1 MIKKHFVISQ
11 YLSSLVRKSFL
22 YWSGLYQPA
31 PNPIKL
37 GGNLIPVIGDDGV
50 DGLSEIP
57 GIGAGR
63 GGMRGRPDNTG
74 QNRLGYFKFNP
85 DPADLCFQITP
96 LPVLCTQIHL
106 VCRLPLEKK
115 TLSWHTTDS

>member
-1 MIKKHFVISQ
+1 MIKKHFVIFQ

-22 YWSGLYQPA
+22 YWSDLYQPA

-74 QNRLGYFKFNP
+74 QNRPGYFKFNP
-85 DPADLCFQITP
+85 DPADLCFQINP
-96 LPVLCTQIHL
+96 LPVFYIK
-106 VCRLPLEKK
+106 VPDRIRM
-115 TLSWHTTDS
+115 TLHNISL